1 MNDFPDHSDLG
12 QNILYADD
20 DTEIVTDNDPE
31 ALAIKL
37 QKQAD
42 SATGWIQDNK
52 MLCSGEKNKLLI
64 VATKEQRSSKLKNKV
79 LEINVCNKVIEDT
92 KDEKLL
98 GICMIRKLT
107 WNSHFYGNKLTG
119 NDKIQGLLQKI
130 SQRVGMLGKLNKFMT
145 RSQFKETCDGIFT
158 SSLLYCLPL
167 FANVWGLQT
176 MDDTSRR
183 FVAFTK
189 EDCRK
194 MQVLQNTS
202 IPSKFAVT

>member
-1 MNDFPDHSDLG
+1 MNDFPDHSELG

-79 LEINVCNKVIEDT
+79 LEINVNFK
-92 KDEKLL
+92 
-98 GICMIRKLT
+98 IRIYL
-107 WNSHFYGNKLTG
+107 
-119 NDKIQGLLQKI
+119 
-130 SQRVGMLGKLNKFMT
+130 
-145 RSQFKETCDGIFT
+145 
-158 SSLLYCLPL
+158 
-167 FANVWGLQT
+167 
-176 MDDTSRR
+176 
-183 FVAFTK
+183 
-189 EDCRK
+189 
-194 MQVLQNTS
+194 
-202 IPSKFAVT
+202 